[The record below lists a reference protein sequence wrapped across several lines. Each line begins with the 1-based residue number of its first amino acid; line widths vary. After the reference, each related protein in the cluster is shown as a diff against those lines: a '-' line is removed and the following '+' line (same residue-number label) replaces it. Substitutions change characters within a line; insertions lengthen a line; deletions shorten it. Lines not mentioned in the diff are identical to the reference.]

1 MVKHIVLFKLTSYKS
16 DEEKQV
22 QLKQMAEIF
31 SVLPEQL
38 KYMVEYKTGCNFND
52 APHAW
57 DFAIDSVFRN
67 REDLGRYQI
76 SPEHM
81 DAIQKASH
89 ISKNKAVVDYE
100 IIETIR

>member
-1 MVKHIVLFKLTSYKS
+1 M
-16 DEEKQV
+16 EK
-22 QLKQMAEIF
+22 IF
-31 SVLPEQL
+31 SALPVEL
-38 KYMVEYKTGCNFND
+38 KYIIEFRTGHNFTE

-67 REDLGRYQI
+67 REDLQSYQI
-76 SPEHM
+76 SKEHQ

-100 IIETIR
+100 F